1 MIRSNKVRKNKSSNI
16 FPRVL
21 PKGTQPKEEKRRS
34 EKKEK
39 TNDWRCLKGGPYG
52 MVWLHADRSRPVQS
66 SRLEIYYTSYVLPT
80 TKVKNNNWSSQE
92 VGSGKKKRQTPA
104 AQNVRLWQG
113 MADRNQLKL
122 VTKNFNVAVNRKHR
136 KLMFHPWWY
145 LTRCALSSVQSIY
158 PVPVVN
164 VSPCAHARRRR

>member
-39 TNDWRCLKGGPYG
+39 TNDWRCLKRGPYG

-80 TKVKNNNWSSQE
+80 TKSLKRQLVITRSR
-92 VGSGKKKRQTPA
+92 VRKKKRGKHLRHKTCVYGKA
-104 AQNVRLWQG
+104 WQI
-113 MADRNQLKL
+113 ATSWNSLPKISTL
-122 VTKNFNVAVNRKHR
+122 PSTAS
-136 KLMFHPWWY
+136 
-145 LTRCALSSVQSIY
+145 TAS
-158 PVPVVN
+158 
-164 VSPCAHARRRR
+164 